1 MNTVKESLHIVIDGF
16 NDDEFLKSIYEI
28 LIEKDKQQP
37 GKIWMNLTQIQ
48 QMEVMQSANEISNPK
63 KQIDHNDMI
72 KKNQQ
77 WLGK

>member
-16 NDDEFLKSIYEI
+16 NDDEFLNSIYEI
-28 LIEKDKQQP
+28 LIEKDKQQS

-48 QMEVMQSANEISNPK
+48 QREVMHSANEISNPN
-63 KQIDHNDMI
+63 KQIDHSDMI